1 MSTNYAISSFIK
13 LDDIKAL
20 SKIHAIDEVKI
31 NYINEMG
38 QSLNFI
44 RDRAGNYLC
53 FYLHNMVGSTVIA
66 PKDQRK
72 YVTSFD
78 RFGSNNVQ
86 LILDII
92 EQECQVQIIPE
103 HEDSYDSISKNSYE
117 NFKNKD
123 KPQLKTYCA
132 HVPVHGSMRVSVE
145 ASSEKEALELIKD
158 GQYEDD
164 NSFSLQD
171 CETTPEDLTE
181 KDIDELN

>member
-31 NYINEMG
+31 NHINEMG

-53 FYLHNMVGSTVIA
+53 FYLYNIIGSTE
-66 PKDQRK
+66 DQRK

-78 RFGSNNVQ
+78 RFGLNNVQ

-103 HEDSYDSISKNSYE
+103 HESSYDSISKNSYE

-123 KPQLKTYCA
+123 KPQLKTYCT
-132 HVPVHGSMRVSVE
+132 HISVRGEMRVSVE
-145 ASSEKEALELIKD
+145 ASSEKEALELIKN
-158 GQYEDD
+158 GEYEDD
-164 NSFSLQD
+164 DSFSLQD
-171 CETTPEDLTE
+171 CETLTEDLTE
-181 KDIDELN
+181 KDIDELY

>member
-31 NYINEMG
+31 NHINEMG

-53 FYLHNMVGSTVIA
+53 FYLYNIIGSTE
-66 PKDQRK
+66 DQRK

-78 RFGSNNVQ
+78 RFGANNVQ

-123 KPQLKTYCA
+123 KPKLKTFRS
-132 HVPVHGSMRVSVE
+132 HVQVE
-145 ASSEKEALELIKD
+145 GLMTITCEAISEKEALEKFKNHE
-158 GQYEDD
+158 YEEDD
-164 NSFSLQD
+164 SFSLQD
-171 CETTPEDLTE
+171 CEQRDDLISLS
-181 KDIDELN
+181 DIDEL

>member
-20 SKIHAIDEVKI
+20 SKIYAIDEVKI
-31 NYINEMG
+31 NHINEMG

-123 KPQLKTYCA
+123 KPKLKTFKFTRTQTIVDHQTIKALTLEEAEDQLQLENWTDEEIHLSEFDY
-132 HVPVHGSMRVSVE
+132 SNVSE
-145 ASSEKEALELIKD
+145 EL
-158 GQYEDD
+158 
-164 NSFSLQD
+164 
-171 CETTPEDLTE
+171 
-181 KDIDELN
+181 

>member
-31 NYINEMG
+31 NHINEMG

-53 FYLHNMVGSTVIA
+53 FYLYSEVDATE
-66 PKDQRK
+66 DQRK

-78 RFGSNNVQ
+78 RFGANNVQ

-103 HEDSYDSISKNSYE
+103 HESSYDSISINANE

>member
-1 MSTNYAISSFIK
+1 MSTSYALSSFIK

-20 SKIHAIDEVKI
+20 TKISSIEDVKV
-31 NYINEMG
+31 NYINEVR
-38 QSLNFI
+38 QSVNYI
-44 RDRAGNYLC
+44 KDQAGNYLT
-53 FYLHNMVGSTVIA
+53 FYLYDVIGSTE
-66 PKDQRK
+66 DQRK

-86 LILDII
+86 LILDTI

-103 HEDSYDSISKNSYE
+103 HESSYESISKNSYE

-132 HVPVHGSMRVSVE
+132 HVPVHGLMRVSVE